1 MKKSI
6 FIFFSIFVL
15 LLFLGCTSSPSQTNT
30 GSSQNSLVNSNNSSS
45 NWSAKVAALGEPI
58 YEKVTISSGYEIL
71 PFPGL
76 TYNGLRDNWQA
87 FYATNKDYTFAIYAS
102 PSIIKNAGT
111 YDEVKQ
117 KVMKEYSA
125 YSSSLKCDDI
135 STSGWLTS
143 TKAFSCTYVYSDYI
157 SYKIVTFYRDSSYIQ
172 TNLSVWGT
180 SLQEYTYLFDEFN
193 QKAVSWK

>member
-6 FIFFSIFVL
+6 FILIVVL
-15 LLFLGCTSSPSQTNT
+15 LLFLFLGCTSSPSQTNT
-30 GSSQNSLVNSNNSSS
+30 ISSQNTAIVNSS
-45 NWSAKVAALGEPI
+45 NWSAKVAALGQPI

-76 TYNGLRDNWQA
+76 SYNGMRDNWQS

-102 PSIIKNAGT
+102 PSVIKNAGT
-111 YDEVKQ
+111 YDEVKE
-117 KVMKEYSA
+117 KVMKEYAA
-125 YSSSLKCDDI
+125 YSASLKCEDI
-135 STSGWLTS
+135 STSGWLTNVQ
-143 TKAFSCTYVYSDYI
+143 AFSCFYVYSDYI

-172 TNLSVWGT
+172 TDLSVWGT